1 MEKIFILVASGILFV
16 FTFSTIS
23 IKVIRL
29 SGKNYKEEN
38 RWKLRML
45 TVSNLLIM
53 LMYIGMAVI
62 LSK

>member
-1 MEKIFILVASGILFV
+1 MEKIFILLVCGTIYT
-16 FTFSTIS
+16 FTFIN
-23 IKVIRL
+23 VIRL